1 MSQCS
6 FTSTTYLPEAT
17 TAVAD
22 VTVSATK
29 PVATIGSNTGAP
41 ATSTTGPAGAANTGG
56 GTGAGSS
63 APAVKV
69 PGYGMVV
76 PVVAGVLSLAIS
88 LAWR

>member
-1 MSQCS
+1 M
-6 FTSTTYLPEAT
+6 
-17 TAVAD
+17 AD

-29 PVATIGSNTGAP
+29 PVATT
-41 ATSTTGPAGAANTGG
+41 ATSTTGPAATGNTGG
-56 GTGAGSS
+56 GAGAGSS